1 MDSKIQTNTT
11 LIMTSLMFWLEFI
24 LDSQLQQYGLN
35 FEMSAQ
41 VSINLF
47 LRCCVTKKFLAKLK
61 YNFRAQ
67 EKHFYKDVYRIKYML
82 Q

>member
-1 MDSKIQTNTT
+1 
-11 LIMTSLMFWLEFI
+11 MFWLEFI

-47 LRCCVTKKFLAKLK
+47 LRCCINGASVTKKLLAKLK